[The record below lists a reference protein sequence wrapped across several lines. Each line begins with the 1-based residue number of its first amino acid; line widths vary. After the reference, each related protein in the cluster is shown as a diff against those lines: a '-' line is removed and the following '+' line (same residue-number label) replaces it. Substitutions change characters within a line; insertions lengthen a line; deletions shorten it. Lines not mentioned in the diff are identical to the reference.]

1 MRLVSLVAVLSCS
14 SAFAGSPAVLDGAWC
29 ATRHEKLVVVD
40 RKAIEILKRW
50 DRSRRT
56 ASLRAI
62 PVSARSTVEAT
73 AMLDRLLELG
83 QQASEDAAR
92 CTTAGFKSTSAQKA
106 AYRHNEV
113 EFRHV
118 ELLLAELH
126 DSWTA
131 LVDSDR
137 KVLMA
142 EVRQSGLLETL

>member
-1 MRLVSLVAVLSCS
+1 MRSVCLFFLLGS
-14 SAFAGSPAVLDGAWC
+14 SIAAAGTPPVDGAWC
-29 ATRHEKLVVVD
+29 ASRHEKLVVVD

-50 DRSRRT
+50 DKSRRT
-56 ASLRAI
+56 ASLRAV

-83 QQASEDAAR
+83 QQASDDAAR
-92 CTTAGFKSTSAQKA
+92 CTSAGFKSTPAQRA
-106 AYRHNEV
+106 AYRRNEV
-113 EFRHV
+113 EFRSV

-137 KVLMA
+137 QMLMA
-142 EVRQSGLLETL
+142 QVRQSGVLETL

>member
-1 MRLVSLVAVLSCS
+1 MRSVYLASILCCS
-14 SAFAGSPAVLDGAWC
+14 AAFAGSPAVLDGAWC
-29 ATRHEKLVVVD
+29 ATRHEELVVVD

-62 PVSARSTVEAT
+62 PVSPRSTVEAT

-83 QQASEDAAR
+83 QQASEDASR
-92 CTTAGFKSTSAQKA
+92 CTGAGFKSTPAQRA
-106 AYRHNEV
+106 AYRRNEM

-137 KVLMA
+137 QMLMA

>member
-1 MRLVSLVAVLSCS
+1 MRSVCLASVLCCS
-14 SAFAGSPAVLDGAWC
+14 AAFAGGPALDGAWC
-29 ATRHEKLVVVD
+29 ASRHEKLVVVD

-92 CTTAGFKSTSAQKA
+92 CTSAGFKSTTVQKA
-106 AYRHNEV
+106 AYRRNEL

-118 ELLLAELH
+118 ELFLAELH

-137 KVLMA
+137 QVLMA

>member
-1 MRLVSLVAVLSCS
+1 MRSVCLAAVLCCS
-14 SAFAGSPAVLDGAWC
+14 LAFAGSPPVLDGAWC
-29 ATRHEKLVVVD
+29 STRHEKLVILD

-92 CTTAGFKSTSAQKA
+92 CTSAGFKSTSAQRA
-106 AYRHNEV
+106 AYRRNEV
-113 EFRHV
+113 EFRQV

-131 LVDSDR
+131 IVDNDR
-137 KVLMA
+137 QVLMA

>member
-1 MRLVSLVAVLSCS
+1 MRLVCLALTLSSSLAAAATPGLDAAWCS
-14 SAFAGSPAVLDGAWC
+14 S
-29 ATRHEKLVVVD
+29 RHEKLVVVD

-50 DRSRRT
+50 DKSRHT
-56 ASLRAI
+56 ASLQAV

-92 CTTAGFKSTSAQKA
+92 CTSAGFRSTSAQKA
-106 AYRHNEV
+106 AYKRNEV
-113 EFRHV
+113 EFRTV

-131 LVDSDR
+131 LVDTDR
-137 KVLMA
+137 QVLMA
-142 EVRQSGLLETL
+142 QVRQSGLLETL

>member
-1 MRLVSLVAVLSCS
+1 MRLVCLAMVLCCSVAV
-14 SAFAGSPAVLDGAWC
+14 AGSPPPDGAWC
-29 ATRHEKLVVVD
+29 ASRHEKLVVVD

-50 DRSRRT
+50 DKSRRT

-62 PVSARSTVEAT
+62 PVSALSTVEAT

-92 CTTAGFKSTSAQKA
+92 CTSAGFKSTSVQKA
-106 AYRHNEV
+106 AYRRNEV
-113 EFRHV
+113 EFRSV

-137 KVLMA
+137 QVLMA
-142 EVRQSGLLETL
+142 QVRQSGLLETL

>member
-1 MRLVSLVAVLSCS
+1 M
-14 SAFAGSPAVLDGAWC
+14 LDGAWC

-92 CTTAGFKSTSAQKA
+92 CTSAGFKSTSVQKA

-137 KVLMA
+137 QVLMA

>member
-1 MRLVSLVAVLSCS
+1 MRWVCLATVLSS
-14 SAFAGSPAVLDGAWC
+14 SLAMAGSPSLNAPWC
-29 ATRHEKLVVVD
+29 SGRHEKLVSVD

-50 DRSRRT
+50 DRSRRM
-56 ASLRAI
+56 ASTRAI

-73 AMLDRLLELG
+73 AMLDKLLEVG

-92 CTTAGFKSTSAQKA
+92 CTSAGFKSTALQKA
-106 AYRHNEV
+106 AYRRNEM
-113 EFRHV
+113 EFHRV

-131 LVDSDR
+131 LVESDR
-137 KVLMA
+137 EVLMA

>member
-1 MRLVSLVAVLSCS
+1 MRSVCLAIVLSS
-14 SAFAGSPAVLDGAWC
+14 SVALAGGQGLDGSFCSA
-29 ATRHEKLVVVD
+29 RHEKLVVVD
-40 RKAIEILKRW
+40 RKAIEILRRW
-50 DRSRRT
+50 DSSRRM

-83 QQASEDAAR
+83 QEASEDAAR

-106 AYRHNEV
+106 AYRRNEV
-113 EFRHV
+113 EFRRV

-131 LVDSDR
+131 LLEADR
-137 KVLMA
+137 AMLMA
-142 EVRQSGLLETL
+142 DVRKSGLLETL